1 MVRMMPKK
9 KRAADRKLIR
19 VDRRDS
25 QARCGASSSDASLGK
40 SRNRWPRARSSWV
53 VSVRAMQH
61 VVQRHALKRRDAGA
75 DVVVGNT
82 GEVEER
88 PQ

>member
-1 MVRMMPKK
+1 
-9 KRAADRKLIR
+9 
-19 VDRRDS
+19 
-25 QARCGASSSDASLGK
+25 
-40 SRNRWPRARSSWV
+40 
-53 VSVRAMQH
+53 MQH

-75 DVVVGNT
+75 HVVVGNT